1 LHLGIRFWTLEEEWS
16 NKWNKTKSHTLDL
29 WVKDM
34 RGVAVLF
41 RIVFLIPIL
50 LILQWVVPE
59 GAWAWGPAV
68 HTIISCRILDGL
80 AQLFP
85 IIREIIQPFP
95 LEYIYGGLAADFFVG
110 KGQKKKH
117 GHSHNWETGFRFL
130 AEAGDDRE
138 AAYAY
143 GFLSHLAAD
152 VVAHN
157 YFVPNLIHR
166 ASTWKRVGH
175 LYWEGVADHCV
186 SPNYGKLAREVL
198 DMEELGCD
206 DLLKSAVGKRRKGLK
221 TRRQLFKQS
230 VKLSDFLNGTEPMFL
245 VNKAS
250 RYQISQDYVFFML
263 DLSYRLVKDFLTHP
277 DSSPCLSHDPIGS
290 HNLRLASRNGFL
302 SKLLNIPQPMYQ
314 FSVDRELLKL

>member
-1 LHLGIRFWTLEEEWS
+1 
-16 NKWNKTKSHTLDL
+16 
-29 WVKDM
+29 
-34 RGVAVLF
+34 
-41 RIVFLIPIL
+41 
-50 LILQWVVPE
+50 
-59 GAWAWGPAV
+59 
-68 HTIISCRILDGL
+68 
-80 AQLFP
+80 
-85 IIREIIQPFP
+85 
-95 LEYIYGGLAADFFVG
+95 
-110 KGQKKKH
+110 
-117 GHSHNWETGFRFL
+117 L

-230 VKLSDFLNGTEPMFL
+230 VKFSDFLNGTEPMFL
-245 VNKAS
+245 VNRAS

-290 HNLRLASRNGFL
+290 DNLRLASRNGFL